1 MNAILRHLVVLPIVV
16 PLIAGAGM
24 FFLAEARR
32 RARVTLAV
40 ASVLVQ
46 LAVAAGLLYL
56 TSDAAPYIWPDG
68 VGVYA
73 IGGWPAPFGIV
84 LVVDRLSAVMLTLG
98 AIVALATLVYSVAR
112 WDRPGQPFHSLFQF
126 LTMGLNGAFLT
137 GDLFN
142 LFVFFEILLAASYG
156 LLLRGGGAPR
166 VKSALHYI
174 AVNLTASFLFLIGV
188 ALIYG
193 VAGTLNMADLA
204 GRAAALAPDDRA
216 LLDAGAAILGI
227 AFLVKAASWPLNF
240 WLPGAYSIALAP
252 VAAGFAM
259 MTKVGLYAVL
269 RLSTLMQEYET
280 LGAALFYIG
289 LATLITGT
297 IGMLAAK
304 HLARLVAYS
313 VLVSMGILLA
323 SLGLRIEALTTPV
336 LFYLIVSVL
345 TTCTFF
351 MLTGMTDRTRI
362 TDPPASPEYRVA
374 EQAEP
379 VYVAYGIKEPSIEG
393 NGEDVG
399 IAIPATMAFLGMVF
413 VCCVLLVSGLP
424 PLPGFLAKFAL
435 LSTVVQSA
443 AANGAPVSTWVLC
456 GAIILSGFA
465 SVIALSR
472 IGMRLFWSIAART
485 TPRLRLL
492 EATPVAALVLLC
504 IALAVE
510 ADPVTR
516 YLEHAAQSLHQPDMY
531 IRSVLSQET
540 HREQPGALQP

>member
-1 MNAILRHLVVLPIVV
+1 MNAILRHLVVLPVVV
-16 PLIAGAGM
+16 PLVAGAMM

-32 RARVTLAV
+32 TARVTLAI

-56 TSDAAPYIWPDG
+56 TSDAAPYIWPEG

-84 LVVDRLSAVMLTLG
+84 LVVDRLAAVMLTLG

-112 WDRPGQPFHSLFQF
+112 WDKPGQPFHSLFQF

-166 VKSALHYI
+166 VKLSLHYI
-174 AVNLTASFLFLIGV
+174 VVNLIASFLFLLGV

-193 VAGTLNMADLA
+193 VSGTLNMADLS

-227 AFLVKAASWPLNF
+227 AFLIKAGSWPLNF
-240 WLPGAYSIALAP
+240 WLPGSYSIALAP
-252 VAAGFAM
+252 VAAIFAM
-259 MTKVGLYAVL
+259 MTKVGFYAVL
-269 RLSTLMQEYET
+269 RLGTLMQEYET
-280 LGAALFYIG
+280 LGGALFYVG
-289 LATLITGT
+289 LATLVSGT
-297 IGMLAAK
+297 VGMLASK
-304 HLARLVAYS
+304 HLARTVAYS

-323 SLGLRIEALTTPV
+323 TLGLRIEALTTPV
-336 LFYLIVSVL
+336 LLYLIVSVL

-351 MLTGMTDRTRI
+351 MLTGMTDRTRV
-362 TDPPASPEYRVA
+362 TDQSVPPEDRVVEEA
-374 EQAEP
+374 DP
-379 VYVAYGIKEPSIEG
+379 VYTAYGIKEPSIYAS
-393 NGEDVG
+393 GEDVG
-399 IAIPATMAFLGMVF
+399 VAIPAAMAFLGMAF

-424 PLPGFLAKFAL
+424 PFPGFLAKFAL
-435 LSTVVQSA
+435 ISTVLQSA
-443 AANGAPVSTWVLC
+443 AAESAPLAIWVLC
-456 GAIILSGFA
+456 ASIVLSGFV

-472 IGMRLFWSIAART
+472 IGMRLFWSLAART

-492 EATPVAALVLLC
+492 EAAPIAAMILLCVGLAVAA
-504 IALAVE
+504 
-510 ADPVTR
+510 DPLTR
-516 YLEHAAQSLHQPDMY
+516 YLEHAAHSLHQPDTY
-531 IRSVLSQET
+531 IRAVLSQET
-540 HREQPGALQP
+540 RREHVGVAKP

>member
-1 MNAILRHLVVLPIVV
+1 MNAILRHLVMLPIIV
-16 PLIAGAGM
+16 PLVAGATM

-32 RARVTLAV
+32 TARVTLAIVSVTTQLVV
-40 ASVLVQ
+40 AG
-46 LAVAAGLLYL
+46 GLLYL
-56 TSDAAPYIWPDG
+56 TSDAAPYIWPEG
-68 VGVYA
+68 IGVYA

-166 VKSALHYI
+166 VKLSLHYI
-174 AVNLTASFLFLIGV
+174 TVNLLASFLFLLGV

-193 VAGTLNMADLA
+193 VAGTLNMADLS
-204 GRAAALAPDDRA
+204 GRAAALAPDARA

-227 AFLVKAASWPLNF
+227 AFLIKAASWPLNF

-252 VAAGFAM
+252 VAAVFAM
-259 MTKVGLYAVL
+259 MTKVGFYAVL
-269 RLSTLMQEYET
+269 RLGTLMQEYET
-280 LGAALFYIG
+280 LGGALFYIG
-289 LATLITGT
+289 LGTLISGM
-297 IGMLAAK
+297 IGMLASK
-304 HLARLVAYS
+304 HLARTVAYS

-323 SLGLRIEALTTPV
+323 TLGLRIEALTTPI

-345 TTCTFF
+345 TTCAFF
-351 MLTGMTDRTRI
+351 MLTGMTDRTRV
-362 TDPPASPEYRVA
+362 TDPPDSPQDRETV
-374 EQAEP
+374 P
-379 VYVAYGIKEPSIEG
+379 VYAAYGIKQPSIYASG
-393 NGEDVG
+393 DDVG
-399 IAIPATMAFLGMVF
+399 VAIPAAMAFIGMIF

-435 LSTVVQSA
+435 LSIVVQSVA
-443 AANGAPVSTWVLC
+443 TDGAPVSTWVLC
-456 GAIILSGFA
+456 ASIVLSGFV

-472 IGMRLFWSIAART
+472 IGMRLFWSLAART

-492 EATPVAALVLLC
+492 EAAPIAAMILLC
-504 IALAVE
+504 IGLAVA

-516 YLEHAAQSLHQPDMY
+516 YLEHAAYSLHQPDTY
-531 IRSVLSQET
+531 IRAVLSQDT
-540 HREQPGALQP
+540 RREQAGAPGP

>member
-16 PLIAGAGM
+16 PLIVGAAM

-32 RARVTLAV
+32 GTRVTLAV
-40 ASVLVQ
+40 ASVLTQ
-46 LAVAAGLLYL
+46 LAVAVGLLYL
-56 TSDAAPYIWPDG
+56 TSDAAPYIWPLG

-98 AIVALATLVYSVAR
+98 AIVALATMVYSVAR

-126 LTMGLNGAFLT
+126 LMMGLNGAFLT

-142 LFVFFEILLAASYG
+142 LFVFFEILLASSYG
-156 LLLRGGGAPR
+156 LLLRGGGALR
-166 VKSALHYI
+166 VKLSLHYI
-174 AVNLTASFLFLIGV
+174 AVNLVASFLFLIGV

-193 VAGTLNMADLA
+193 LAGTLNMADLA
-204 GRAAALAPDDRA
+204 GRAAALAPSERA
-216 LLDAGAAILGI
+216 FLDAGAAILGI
-227 AFLVKAASWPLNF
+227 AFLIKAASWPLNF

-252 VAAGFAM
+252 VAAAFAM
-259 MTKVGLYAVL
+259 MTKVGFYAVL
-269 RLSTLMQEYET
+269 RLGTLMQEYET

-289 LATLITGT
+289 LATLISGM
-297 IGMLAAK
+297 IGMLASK

-351 MLTGMTDRTRI
+351 MLTGMTERARG
-362 TDPPASPEYRVA
+362 TDPANSPETA
-374 EQAEP
+374 EEP
-379 VYVAYGIKEPSIEG
+379 APAYVAYGIKEPSVDSSG
-393 NGEDVG
+393 DDAGV
-399 IAIPATMAFLGMVF
+399 AIPAAMAFLGMVF
-413 VCCVLLVSGLP
+413 VCCVILVSGLP
-424 PLPGFLAKFAL
+424 PMPGFLAKFAL
-435 LSTVVQSA
+435 LSTVLGSTAVQS
-443 AANGAPVSTWVLC
+443 APVSTWVLC
-456 GAIILSGFA
+456 GVIVLSGFV
-465 SVIALSR
+465 SIIALSR
-472 IGMRLFWSIAART
+472 IGMRLFWSQATRT

-492 EATPVAALVLLC
+492 EATPVAAMVLLC
-504 IALAVE
+504 LGLTVA

-516 YLEHAAQSLHQPDMY
+516 YLEHAAQSLHQPDTY
-531 IRSVLSQET
+531 IHAVLSQRT
-540 HREQPGALQP
+540 RREPPGGAEP